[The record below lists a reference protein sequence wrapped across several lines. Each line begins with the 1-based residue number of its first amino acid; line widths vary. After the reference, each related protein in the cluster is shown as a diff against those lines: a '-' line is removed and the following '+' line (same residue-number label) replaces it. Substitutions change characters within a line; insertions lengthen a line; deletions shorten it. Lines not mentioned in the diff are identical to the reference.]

1 MAAEKDQMKTAADTC
16 VPCGEGFLNI
26 RAGAIILKDGRFL
39 MVGNDRFDYLYSVGG
54 RLHFGETAEQAVL
67 REVEEETGVRLEVDR
82 LGFIHEDIY
91 TADVPGREG
100 KTIYEISF
108 YFYMKVPE
116 DFDPRSDSATEF
128 GDAERLVWVSP
139 DDDIPMFPTF
149 FPEELKNPSLTMKH
163 IVTDERK

>member
-1 MAAEKDQMKTAADTC
+1 M
-16 VPCGEGFLNI
+16 
-26 RAGAIILKDGRFL
+26 
-39 MVGNDRFDYLYSVGG
+39 
-54 RLHFGETAEQAVL
+54 
-67 REVEEETGVRLEVDR
+67 
-82 LGFIHEDIY
+82 
-91 TADVPGREG
+91 PGREG

-149 FPEELKNPSLTMKH
+149 FPEELKNPSFTVKH
-163 IVTDERK
+163 IVTDE